1 MIDYSKVAFAMV
13 FEDLKKWSKG
23 FKIGFNV
30 FTILYFA
37 YVFLLEKGSFYVNI
51 VLVSLYVIYTI
62 FELATI
68 KKDMKKTKVIVARSY
83 KWSKLLIKAFTL
95 GSSLYGIY
103 IASTDAD
110 GLTIVISTLM
120 IILWIIQVLL
130 EIVIVVMEPKVR
142 LIIAGVLGDLNPHVE
157 RFNNLFKTHAQLP
170 MDEYRKEL
178 DKLED
183 GVVKLRA
190 AKIKPKKKLIIKNPF
205 KLIGKKGGK

>member
-23 FKIGFNV
+23 FKIGFNI

-37 YVFLLEKGSFYVNI
+37 YVFLLEKGNFYVNI

-142 LIIAGVLGDLNPHVE
+142 LIIAGVLGDLKPHVD
-157 RFNNLFKTHAQLP
+157 RINVVIKNDIQLP
-170 MDEYRKEL
+170 IAEYQKEIDRL
-178 DKLED
+178 SEE
-183 GVVKLRA
+183 VAKLRA
-190 AKIKPKKKLIIKNPF
+190 TKVKPKKKIIIQNPF
-205 KLIGKKGGK
+205 KFIGKKGGK

>member
-23 FKIGFNV
+23 FKIGFNI

-37 YVFLLEKGSFYVNI
+37 YVFLLEKGNFYVNI

-62 FELATI
+62 FELATLN
-68 KKDMKKTKVIVARSY
+68 KEMKKTKVIVARSY

-103 IASTDAD
+103 LASTEAD
-110 GLTIVISTLM
+110 GLSIIISTLM

-142 LIIAGVLGDLNPHVE
+142 LLIAGVLGDLNPHVE
-157 RFNNLFKTHAQLP
+157 RFNSLFKTHAQLP
-170 MDEYRKEL
+170 MDEYQKEL
-178 DKLED
+178 NKLED
-183 GVVKLRA
+183 GVAKLRA
-190 AKIKPKKKLIIKNPF
+190 AKVKPKKKIVIKNPF
-205 KLIGKKGGK
+205 KMLVKKK